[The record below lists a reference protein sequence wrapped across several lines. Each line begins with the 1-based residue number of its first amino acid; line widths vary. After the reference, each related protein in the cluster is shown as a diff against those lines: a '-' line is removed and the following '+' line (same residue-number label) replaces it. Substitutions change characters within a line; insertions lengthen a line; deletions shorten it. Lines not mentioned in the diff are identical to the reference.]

1 MFLAA
6 LYSIFAVLLFLFFG
20 NKDSR
25 LLDDEEEVSPKRPT
39 LSAIANDPRRENFIT
54 MGGST

>member
-20 NKDSR
+20 SMEGTE
-25 LLDDEEEVSPKRPT
+25 LDED
-39 LSAIANDPRRENFIT
+39 AIIGSKAFKSIVNDPRHDNFIT
-54 MGGST
+54 LSDPS

>member
-20 NKDSR
+20 SIEGDE
-25 LLDDEEEVSPKRPT
+25 LDEDGIIGSKPLKSIST
-39 LSAIANDPRRENFIT
+39 DPRRENFIT
-54 MGGST
+54 LGEPS